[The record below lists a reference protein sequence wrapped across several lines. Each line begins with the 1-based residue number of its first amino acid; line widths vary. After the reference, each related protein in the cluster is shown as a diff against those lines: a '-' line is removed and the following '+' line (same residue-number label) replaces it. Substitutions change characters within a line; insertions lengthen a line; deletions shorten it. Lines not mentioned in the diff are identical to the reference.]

1 MMTRTRSLSRAAAFL
16 FAISSPFIGPLSAT
30 NAPASVSVAATWDGL
45 LHEST
50 AAALVTTLESR
61 PVWEGGRIY
70 TYTHVH
76 IDRAV
81 AGELGTGSEAWVR
94 TMGGVVGKVGQIV
107 EGEAAFAPGDRSL
120 LFLRKGP
127 AGAFVVTARGQGQYP
142 VVDDDPKQPPH
153 VVQSHTIGMIL
164 PPRAVTAPSTA
175 TAPPGTATTPA
186 APAPPAASGAPATGV
201 TASSVTVATPR
212 LAAEALH
219 GRPVDDV
226 AREIAAAWA
235 AAHAS

>member
-1 MMTRTRSLSRAAAFL
+1 MITRTRSLLRAGAFL
-16 FAISSPFIGPLSAT
+16 VAISSPFIGPLSAT

-50 AAALVTTLESR
+50 AAAVVTTLEAH

-81 AGELGTGSEAWVR
+81 AGELAGSEAWVR

-107 EGEAAFAPGDRSL
+107 EGEAAFAPGEQSL

-127 AGAFVVTARGQGQYP
+127 VGAFVVTARGQGQYP
-142 VVDDDPKQPPH
+142 VVNDDPSQPPR
-153 VVQSHTIGMIL
+153 VVQNRAVGMLL
-164 PPRAVTAPSTA
+164 PPRAH
-175 TAPPGTATTPA
+175 
-186 APAPPAASGAPATGV
+186 APAPASTSTTTAFTV
-201 TASSVTVATPR
+201 TTPR
-212 LAAEALH
+212 LAAQAMH

-226 AREIAAAWA
+226 ARDIAAAWV
-235 AAHAS
+235 AAHAP